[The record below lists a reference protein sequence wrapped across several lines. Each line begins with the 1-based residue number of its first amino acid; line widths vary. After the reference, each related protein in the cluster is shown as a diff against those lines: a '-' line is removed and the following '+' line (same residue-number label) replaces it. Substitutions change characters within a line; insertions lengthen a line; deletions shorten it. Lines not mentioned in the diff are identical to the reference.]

1 MKKGMGTYAKYL
13 IYVMAV
19 VCLVFLFMFNFI
31 LYPIKYK
38 KEINIYS
45 DSYGV
50 DRVLVA
56 SIICVESSF
65 NENAKSKKGALGL
78 MQLMP
83 ATAKWLCEKKGEEYI
98 EEKLLTAEYNI
109 NLGTYYLKYLM
120 GRFDSIDNAILA
132 YNAGEGVVNGW
143 LKNGTICLD
152 GKTIEQIPYPETSA
166 YLTKVKRAMNV
177 YKDRI

>member
-1 MKKGMGTYAKYL
+1 MKKGIGTYAKYL
-13 IYVMAV
+13 IYVVAFL
-19 VCLVFLFMFNFI
+19 CLVFLFMFNFI

-38 KEINIYS
+38 KEISVYS
-45 DSYGV
+45 EFYGV
-50 DRVLVA
+50 NKVLVA
-56 SIICVESSF
+56 SVICVESSF

-83 ATAKWLCEKKGEEYI
+83 TTAKWLCEKKGEEYD
-98 EEKLLTAEYNI
+98 EEKLLTADYNI
-109 NLGTYYLKYLM
+109 KLGTYYLKYLIDK
-120 GRFDSIDNAILA
+120 FDNQDNAILA